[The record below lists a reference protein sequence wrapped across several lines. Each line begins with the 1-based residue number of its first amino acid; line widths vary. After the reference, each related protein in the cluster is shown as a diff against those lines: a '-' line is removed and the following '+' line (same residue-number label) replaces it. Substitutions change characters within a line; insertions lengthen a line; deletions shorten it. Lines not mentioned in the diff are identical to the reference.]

1 MKKRK
6 TNYVVMDVKRIFTSR
21 IRNYLECKKKGKDYE
36 LFYSSERCDNVIVT
50 ASTYTGY
57 ILSFVNNSNGNKF
70 SFNCDA
76 IDAKRNYINAT
87 ITAMLERIAE
97 NSDSEED
104 DIEIVSITIPRKKYD
119 KLIEGFI
126 VMDAIT
132 KRMTSKI

>member
-1 MKKRK
+1 MGKRK
-6 TNYVVMDVKRIFTSR
+6 TDYVIIDVKRIFTSR
-21 IRNYLECKKKGKDYE
+21 IRNYLECKKKGKEYE
-36 LFYSSERCDNVIVT
+36 LYYSSERCNNVIVT

-57 ILSFVNNSNGNKF
+57 IISFANNSNGKKF

-76 IDAKRNYINAT
+76 IDAKRNYIDNT

-104 DIEIVSITIPRKKYD
+104 DVEILSITIPRKKYD
-119 KLIEGFI
+119 ELIEGFI